1 VIVLVDDAPGMVSD
15 DAGFCRDRLSAAA
28 VYDPGIDV
36 EHGYGHGKVTFP
48 G

>member
-1 VIVLVDDAPGMVSD
+1 VRVLVDDAAGIVSD
-15 DAGFCRDRLSAAA
+15 DARFFCDRFGSAA

-36 EHGYGHGKVTFP
+36 EHGYGHGQVTSL

>member
-1 VIVLVDDAPGMVSD
+1 VIVLVDEAPGIVSD
-15 DAGFCRDRLSAAA
+15 DAGFFSGRLGAAA

-36 EHGYGHGKVTFP
+36 EHGYGHGKVTSL

>member
-1 VIVLVDDAPGMVSD
+1 VIVLVDDAAGMVSD
-15 DAGFCRDRLSAAA
+15 DTGFFCDRLGAAA

-36 EHGYGHGKVTFP
+36 EHGYGHGQVTSP